1 MTIETRLR
9 LRADY
14 RVKYKGKWSS
24 RLLPVLLLEPGPTG
38 RALVVK
44 NFYLQKLRGQSVIF
58 AELERY
64 VP

>member
-1 MTIETRLR
+1 MTIEKRLR

-14 RVKYKGKWSS
+14 RTKYKGKWSR
-24 RLLPVLLLEPGPTG
+24 RLLPVMLIEGQG
-38 RALVVK
+38 YRALVVK
-44 NFYLQKLRGQSVIF
+44 KFYLQKLGGRSVIF